1 MTTWTDVRLERII
14 SVVLRSGVIVSAAT
28 VLLGGLCILVRHG
41 HEPAGYR
48 VFRGEPAAYRSVQ
61 GVIRAVP
68 TPNCRAL
75 IQLGLL
81 FLIATPITR
90 VAFSLVGFALERDR
104 TYVCITLIVLAI
116 LLYSLIAEH

>member
-1 MTTWTDVRLERII
+1 MAPWTDVRLERII
-14 SVVLRSGVIVSAAT
+14 SMVLRTGVMVSAAT
-28 VLLGGLCILVRHG
+28 VLLGGLCFLVRHG
-41 HEPAGYR
+41 HEPPAYR

-68 TPNCRAL
+68 KPDCRAV

-90 VAFSLVGFALERDR
+90 VAFSLVGFVLERDR
-104 TYVCITLIVLAI
+104 TYVFITLIVLAI